1 MAKTLQKRGVSVKSR
16 RQDDETAQVGND
28 KFLSKE
34 QLLFKSHVSPATHQL
49 MFDEGDLVAKPR
61 KRLVDGTTRE
71 YMQKLHYA
79 CL

>member
-16 RQDDETAQVGND
+16 RQDDETAQVVND

-34 QLLFKSHVSPATHQL
+34 QLLSKSRVSPATHQSL
-49 MFDEGDLVAKPR
+49 FGEGDLVAKPR
-61 KRLVDGTTRE
+61 KRLVDDTTRE